1 MSNTDPTLGEV
12 QARFANDRFATEACG
27 CTVIEAR
34 DGHAVCGLTIGP
46 SHLNAMGA
54 VMGGAIFTLA
64 DFALAVA
71 SNLRE
76 HHVSVNSTIDFM
88 SGVRGKRLFATCN
101 VTKRGRTL
109 SFYTVDVSDEL
120 STPVARMNATCCR
133 VG

>member
-1 MSNTDPTLGEV
+1 MHKEDPTLDEV

-27 CTVIEAR
+27 CTVVEAR
-34 DGHAVCGLTIGP
+34 EGHAICELTVGP

-71 SNLRE
+71 SNLHE
-76 HHVSVNSTIDFM
+76 HHASVNSTIDFM
-88 SGVRGKRLFATCN
+88 SRVRGKRLVATCDAQ
-101 VTKRGRTL
+101 KRGRTL

-120 STPVARMNATCCR
+120 GTPVARMSATCCR